1 MDTRSHDDH
10 WTNCRHPE
18 TAHNT
23 VSSYDCTFDDLELA
37 HQRSLKPPHTRN
49 FPRERAAII
58 WQKIKRPR
66 NAGAELPKWRC
77 GVPTRRHYSPSR
89 RTHPVRQQYRPS
101 IASNSGQDA
110 SEFSC
115 GGDRGTC
122 PQALSHPAGS
132 KSTCGHATA
141 FPSRCDAWCLTTP
154 RPTTPGR
161 RIQRPA
167 QQTVARR
174 R

>member
-1 MDTRSHDDH
+1 MRVVRMLPSFFRCEKTTAKFQEAVPRLERAVYHMGTAGFWTLDLTTITGRSGVVPRQH
-10 WTNCRHPE
+10 TG
-18 TAHNT
+18 T

-89 RTHPVRQQYRPS
+89 RTHPVRQQYRR
-101 IASNSGQDA
+101 IASNSGQ
-110 SEFSC
+110 
-115 GGDRGTC
+115 
-122 PQALSHPAGS
+122 
-132 KSTCGHATA
+132 
-141 FPSRCDAWCLTTP
+141 
-154 RPTTPGR
+154 GR
-161 RIQRPA
+161 
-167 QQTVARR
+167 VS
-174 R
+174 

>member
-1 MDTRSHDDH
+1 MNKVERGRSMRALSRLADVAGF
-10 WTNCRHPE
+10 WTLDRTTITGRSGVVPRQN
-18 TAHNT
+18 TGT
-23 VSSYDCTFDDLELA
+23 VSSYDCRLDDLELA

-101 IASNSGQDA
+101 IASNSG
-110 SEFSC
+110 E
-115 GGDRGTC
+115 
-122 PQALSHPAGS
+122 
-132 KSTCGHATA
+132 
-141 FPSRCDAWCLTTP
+141 
-154 RPTTPGR
+154 GR
-161 RIQRPA
+161 
-167 QQTVARR
+167 VS
-174 R
+174 